1 MRSLG
6 RLSYLLVVLALTL
19 LLGWRTFD
27 DLRFDPARY
36 GVDQVGP
43 DVPEQLA
50 ALGRALR
57 AGEGRAAAEPIR
69 GGELLAWTFYG
80 LANVELGLRYAPGSP
95 PREQAAAEAQA
106 ALAALEDPALLERFP
121 SAREPPHGM
130 QYQGLVQWLRGGILL
145 LARPDARDPGT
156 VRDFRAGCGRMAAA
170 WRQSRSP
177 LLPSADGRDVPL
189 DNIVGLAALRLHDQ
203 LFPPRYGP
211 LIDAW
216 LRAARAHLDP
226 ATGLLPH
233 DRDEGPRGTSTALAL
248 RFLAELDP
256 AFAQAG
262 LVALREHFL
271 DRLVV
276 LPAVREYPKGAR
288 GPSDADSGPLIGSVS
303 VVATALTIG
312 SAQVLGDAPL
322 AGALLRAAEL
332 AGVPF
337 ALDGGKRY
345 GFGASPVLDAALAW
359 SKTARAWS
367 RPIPTRY
374 YEPVFPG
381 WRLWWY
387 GVALAA
393 LLLAWFPVL
402 DRLRGAT

>member
-6 RLSYLLVVLALTL
+6 RLLYLLVVLALTL
-19 LLGWRTFD
+19 LLGWRTVD

-43 DVPEQLA
+43 DVREQLT

-57 AGEGRAAAEPIR
+57 SGEGRAAADRVR
-69 GGELLAWTFYG
+69 GGELLAWAFYG

-95 PREQAAAEAQA
+95 PREQAANEARA
-106 ALAALEDPALLERFP
+106 ALAALEDPALLADFP
-121 SAREPPHGM
+121 SEREPPHGM
-130 QYQGLVQWLRGGILL
+130 QYQGFVQWLRGGILL
-145 LARPDARDPGT
+145 LARPDDRDPET

-177 LLPSADGRDVPL
+177 LLPSADGRDLPL
-189 DNIVGLAALRLHDQ
+189 DNVVGLAALRLHDQ

-216 LRAARAHLDP
+216 LQAAREHLDP
-226 ATGLLPH
+226 QTGLLPH
-233 DRDEGPRGTSTALAL
+233 DRDEGPRGLNSALAL

-262 LVALREHFL
+262 LVAFREHFL

-276 LPAVREYPKGAR
+276 LPAVREYPKGAQ
-288 GPSDADSGPLIGSVS
+288 GPRDADSGPLLGPVS

-322 AGALLRAAEL
+322 AGALLRATEL
-332 AGVPF
+332 IGLPF
-337 ALDGGKRY
+337 GLDGGKRY
-345 GFGASPVLDAALAW
+345 GMGALLVLDAALAW
-359 SKTARAWS
+359 SKTARAWT

-374 YEPVFPG
+374 YEPIFPG

-387 GVALAA
+387 GVVLAV

-402 DRLRGAT
+402 DRLRGAS

>member
-6 RLSYLLVVLALTL
+6 RSLYLLVVLVLTL
-19 LLGWRTFD
+19 LVGWRTVD

-43 DVPEQLA
+43 DVRDQLT

-57 AGEGRAAAEPIR
+57 AGEARDAAEQLR
-69 GGELLAWTFYG
+69 GGELLAWAFYG

-95 PREQAAAEAQA
+95 PRDQAAAEARV
-106 ALAALEDPALLERFP
+106 ALAALEDPALQARFP
-121 SAREPPHGM
+121 SDREPPHGM
-130 QYQGLVQWLRGGILL
+130 QYQGLVQWLRGGVLL
-145 LARPDARDPGT
+145 LARPEERDADT
-156 VRDFRAGCGRMAAA
+156 VRAFRAGCGRMAAA

-177 LLPSADGRDVPL
+177 LLPSADGRDLPL
-189 DNIVGLAALRLHDQ
+189 DNVVGLAALRLHDQ

-211 LIDAW
+211 LIEAW
-216 LRAARAHLDP
+216 LQAARAHLDP

-233 DRDEGPRGTSTALAL
+233 DRDEGPRGSSTALAL

-256 AFAQAG
+256 AFAQTG

-276 LPAVREYPKGAR
+276 LPAVREYPLGAR
-288 GPSDADSGPLIGSVS
+288 GPADADSGPLVGPVG

-322 AGALLRAAEL
+322 AGALLRATEL
-332 AGVPF
+332 AGAPF
-337 ALDGGKRY
+337 GLDGGKRY
-345 GFGASPVLDAALAW
+345 GLGTVPVVDAALAW
-359 SKTARAWS
+359 SKTARPWT

-374 YEPVFPG
+374 FEPVFPG

-387 GVALAA
+387 GVLLAV

-402 DRLRGAT
+402 DHLRGAA

>member
-6 RLSYLLVVLALTL
+6 RFSYLLVVLALTL
-19 LLGWRTFD
+19 LVGWRTVD

-43 DVPEQLA
+43 DVREQLA
-50 ALGRALR
+50 ALGNALR
-57 AGEGRAAAEPIR
+57 AGEGRGAADRLR
-69 GGELLAWTFYG
+69 GGELLAWVLYG

-95 PREQAAAEAQA
+95 PREHAAAEARV
-106 ALAALEDPALLERFP
+106 ALAAVEHPTLQAGFP
-121 SAREPPHGM
+121 TTREPPHGM

-145 LARPDARDPGT
+145 LARPDARDPDT

-177 LLPSADGRDVPL
+177 LLPSAGDRDLPL
-189 DNIVGLAALRLHDQ
+189 DNIIGLAALRLHDQ
-203 LFPPRYGP
+203 LFTPRYGP

-216 LRAARAHLDP
+216 LQAARMHLD
-226 ATGLLPH
+226 AETGLLPH

-256 AFAQAG
+256 SLAQDALLAF
-262 LVALREHFL
+262 REHFL

-288 GPSDADSGPLIGSVS
+288 GPADGDSGPLVGPVS
-303 VVATALTIG
+303 VLATAFTIG
-312 SAQVLGDAPL
+312 SAQVLGDTPL
-322 AGALLRAAEL
+322 AAGLLRATEL
-332 AGVPF
+332 VGAPF

-345 GFGASPVLDAALAW
+345 VLGKLPVVDAALVW
-359 SKTARAWS
+359 SKTARAWT

-374 YEPVFPG
+374 YEPIFPG

-387 GVALAA
+387 GVLLAA

-402 DRLRGAT
+402 DRLRGNG